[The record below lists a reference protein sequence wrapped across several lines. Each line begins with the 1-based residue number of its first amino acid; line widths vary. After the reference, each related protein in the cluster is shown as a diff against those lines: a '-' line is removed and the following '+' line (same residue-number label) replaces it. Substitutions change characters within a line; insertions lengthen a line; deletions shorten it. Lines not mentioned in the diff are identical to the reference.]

1 MSFTPCRSGRRS
13 LSFSVFRHCACFGVC
28 SLLALSAGFMVAFLL
43 FPTPFAAT
51 DSHADEPPLS
61 PDESCAAI
69 VRTEV
74 RLAEASRLYMIVDA
88 ANRRL
93 VLKAKGTVVREFPVR
108 SMDWVGGSRKRGE
121 PYSLLEKTPSIEP
134 APRMPPNPG
143 ADTDSRVTEDSN
155 PLNVSAMPARYEL
168 VFTGGFSLLV
178 HPGGADLL
186 WHRALDRLGGLS
198 HQVRARV
205 FTWGGR
211 LWGSPRKFLLL
222 EMSPE
227 ESQALYWA
235 LRPSMKVLIHQGSC

>member
-1 MSFTPCRSGRRS
+1 
-13 LSFSVFRHCACFGVC
+13 V
-28 SLLALSAGFMVAFLL
+28 VAFLL
-43 FPTPFAAT
+43 CPAPFAAT
-51 DSHADEPPLS
+51 DSHADEPPSS
-61 PDESCAAI
+61 PDEFCAAI

-74 RLAEASRLYMIVDA
+74 RLAEASRLYVIADA

-108 SMDWVGGSRKRGE
+108 SLDWVGESRERGTA
-121 PYSLLEKTPSIEP
+121 YSLIEKKPAIEP

-143 ADTDSRVTEDSN
+143 TNTDSRVAGDSN

-168 VFTGGFSLLV
+168 VFTSGFSLLV

-186 WHRALDRLGGLS
+186 WRRALDRMGGLS
-198 HQVRARV
+198 HRVRARA

-211 LWGSPRKFLLL
+211 LWGPPRKFLLL

-227 ESQALYWA
+227 ESQAFYWA
-235 LRPSMKVLIHQGSC
+235 LRPSMKVLIRQDSC